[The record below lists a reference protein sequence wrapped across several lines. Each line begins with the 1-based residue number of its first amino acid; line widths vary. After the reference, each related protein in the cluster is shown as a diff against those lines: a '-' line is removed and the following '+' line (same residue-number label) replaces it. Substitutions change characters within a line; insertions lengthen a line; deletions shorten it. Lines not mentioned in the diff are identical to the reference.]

1 MHKQAEHYKKIHET
15 YQDHYFDRYSRYYR
29 KKIIFNKIIKFIE
42 TSDSTLDIGC
52 GGPEN
57 YFELKKISKKIKVYH
72 GVDISK
78 DAVDL
83 FKKKTLNNYSA
94 FVADFSSEKLKV
106 KKKIRLSFI
115 LRFSASYD

>member
-1 MHKQAEHYKKIHET
+1 M
-15 YQDHYFDRYSRYYR
+15 
-29 KKIIFNKIIKFIE
+29 KFIE

-78 DAVDL
+78 DAVDS

-106 KKKIRLSFI
+106 KKNTIVFY
-115 LRFSASYD
+115 F